1 MESVSWISR
10 MSNLVKSRG
19 GINLAQGIPGF
30 DPPVELIQFLTS
42 PMPSYRHQYAQGAGH
57 PVLLERIASLIDLQ
71 SASQESS
78 LLVLNGAT
86 EAISLVYLHEAS
98 RFGKEFTTMSI
109 EPSYE
114 SYSHLPMVFG
124 HRYIGFE
131 QDPDGDLDLNAIEKT
146 ICEEK
151 VNLFMLASPGNP
163 YGRIYSES
171 EIRGIDQICKNNN
184 VVLLLDIVYRD
195 IYYNQ
200 PPWHPISLLRD
211 GLYLV
216 GSFSKTLSVSG
227 WRVGWLAGVEEGMKS
242 ISIMHDYTGLSVPH
256 PLQHAIA
263 GYLSQESRM
272 ERYLNTLRTTL
283 KANYQYFSDEL
294 SSIGFC
300 VSPAQGGYFI
310 WAKLPELWPDGPTFA
325 VDLYEKTQVAVVPG
339 VHFYQGAN
347 RYIRFNIA
355 RGRSELEAAINK
367 IKTYSPLPI

>member
-10 MSNLVKSRG
+10 MSNLVKSCG

-30 DPPVELIQFLTS
+30 DPPVELIQFLAS

-57 PVLLERIASLIDLQ
+57 PVLLERIASLIDLHSVNEQ
-71 SASQESS
+71 TS

-86 EAISLVYLHEAS
+86 EAISLVYQHEAS
-98 RFGKEFTTMSI
+98 RVGKDFISMSI

-114 SYSHLPMVFG
+114 SYSHLPLVFG
-124 HRYIGFE
+124 HKYIGFE
-131 QDPDGDLDLNAIEKT
+131 QNPEQSLDLLSLEKT
-146 ICEEK
+146 IRKEK

-163 YGRIYSES
+163 FGRIYSED
-171 EIRGIDQICKNNN
+171 EIRGLDKICKDNG

-195 IYYNQ
+195 IYFNQ
-200 PPWHPISLLRD
+200 APWNPICLLRE
-211 GLYLV
+211 GLYIV

-227 WRVGWLAGVEEGMKS
+227 WRVGWLAGTDEGMRS

-272 ERYLNTLRTTL
+272 ERYLVSLRTTL

-294 SSIGFC
+294 TAIGFC

-310 WAKLPELWPDGPTFA
+310 WASLPETWPDGSEFA
-325 VDLYEKTQVAVVPG
+325 VDLFEKTQVAVVPG
-339 VHFYQGAN
+339 VHFYSGAI
-347 RYIRFNIA
+347 RFIRFNIA
-355 RGRSELEAAINK
+355 RSRSELEAAIRA
-367 IKTYSPLPI
+367 IKRYSPE